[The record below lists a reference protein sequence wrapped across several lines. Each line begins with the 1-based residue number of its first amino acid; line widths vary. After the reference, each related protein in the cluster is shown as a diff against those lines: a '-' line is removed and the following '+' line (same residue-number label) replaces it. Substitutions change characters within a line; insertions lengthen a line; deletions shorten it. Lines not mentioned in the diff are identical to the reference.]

1 MRQASKIGSKMK
13 NDIPAENKSV
23 DIAAAVW
30 YNIEVIFIAVRKG
43 GLLYEDH
50 HCQKERCGS
59 KT

>member
-1 MRQASKIGSKMK
+1 MRKGSKIGAKMK

-23 DIAAAVW
+23 DIAAAIW
-30 YNIEVIFIAVRKG
+30 YNIEVIFIVVRKG

-50 HCQKERCGS
+50 HYQKERCGA